1 MWKRIL
7 IAALLGASL
16 LPMAPPAQAQRRV
29 VVVGGHPGWH
39 RGRWHHRGRWRHR
52 GRWYSHRAF
61 RRGRW
66 VYW

>member
-1 MWKRIL
+1 MWKRIF

-16 LPMAPPAQAQRRV
+16 LPMAPPAQAQRRG
-29 VVVGGHPGWH
+29 VVVGPHPAWR
-39 RGRWHHRGRWRHR
+39 RGRFSHR
-52 GRWYSHRAF
+52 GRWYSHRSF